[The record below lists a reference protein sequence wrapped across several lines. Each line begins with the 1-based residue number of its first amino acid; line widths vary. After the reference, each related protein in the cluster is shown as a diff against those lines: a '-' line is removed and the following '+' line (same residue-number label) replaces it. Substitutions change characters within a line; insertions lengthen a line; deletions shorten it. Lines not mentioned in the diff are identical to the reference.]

1 MSKKKQTKPV
11 EVVEEQPIE
20 QSEQQPDEQPI
31 EQPKVEEQ
39 QSVELSPKQVIQ
51 PPIIKKPKPQPKK
64 PEPIYLVD
72 TLIKLEEIEKY
83 GLNQYFIHAILPN
96 KTYTLSEAKA
106 RIEACIKGFKK

>member
-1 MSKKKQTKPV
+1 MSKKKQSAI
-11 EVVEEQPIE
+11 EEQTNIVIE
-20 QSEQQPDEQPI
+20 E
-31 EQPKVEEQ
+31 
-39 QSVELSPKQVIQ
+39 
-51 PPIIKKPKPQPKK
+51 KPKD

-106 RIEACIKGFKK
+106 RIEECINGFKK

>member
-1 MSKKKQTKPV
+1 MTKKKKESTIV
-11 EVVEEQPIE
+11 EAIVEN
-20 QSEQQPDEQPI
+20 
-31 EQPKVEEQ
+31 
-39 QSVELSPKQVIQ
+39 
-51 PPIIKKPKPQPKK
+51 KKES
-64 PEPIYLVD
+64 EPIYLVE